1 MAEETTPE
9 GEAEPK
15 KKKKT
20 LILIIVAANVV
31 LVGAAVPF
39 VLMGG
44 DEAPPAPAKAEGEH
58 AEKGDHGKEG
68 EHGEDKE
75 AEPASAKGGVA
86 KGPLIEFHPIV
97 VNLNEPE
104 GARYLKI
111 QLHVQ
116 LASSKM
122 TDEVNDSK
130 PIVRDAFIRE
140 LSDLNFRQT
149 MGNKAKLAIK
159 RRLLKKF
166 NQSLGTDAGVEV
178 HITQF
183 VVQ

>member
-1 MAEETTPE
+1 MAEETEATGEEQPE
-9 GEAEPK
+9 K
-15 KKKKT
+15 KKKP
-20 LILIIVAANVV
+20 LVLIIVAANVV
-31 LVGAAVPF
+31 LIGAAVPLF
-39 VLMGG
+39 LMGG
-44 DEAPPAPAKAEGEH
+44 DEPPPPAAAEGAESEGEEGAAAEGEG
-58 AEKGDHGKEG
+58 AEKGAAQDV
-68 EHGEDKE
+68 
-75 AEPASAKGGVA
+75 SA
-86 KGPLIEFHPIV
+86 KGPLIEFNPIV

-116 LASSKM
+116 LASKKLE
-122 TDEVNDSK
+122 DDVNESK

-159 RRLLKKF
+159 RRLLKRF
-166 NQSLGTDAGVEV
+166 NQSLGTDAGVNV

>member
-1 MAEETTPE
+1 MAEQSEGTGEEQPE
-9 GEAEPK
+9 K
-15 KKKKT
+15 KKKP
-20 LILIIVAANVV
+20 LVLIIVAANVV
-31 LVGAAVPF
+31 LLGAAVPYF
-39 VLMGG
+39 LMGG
-44 DEAPPAPAKAEGEH
+44 DEPEAHPAA
-58 AEKGDHGKEG
+58 
-68 EHGEDKE
+68 EHGEEGGDEDGHGDEGGGHEEK
-75 AEPASAKGGVA
+75 AHAKSGSA
-86 KGPLIEFHPIV
+86 KGPLIEFSPIV

-116 LASSKM
+116 LASQKQA
-122 TDEVNDSK
+122 DDVNDSK

-159 RRLLKKF
+159 RRLLKRF
-166 NQSLGTDAGVEV
+166 NQSLGTDAGVDV

>member
-1 MAEETTPE
+1 MAEETEATGEEQPE
-9 GEAEPK
+9 K
-15 KKKKT
+15 KKKP
-20 LILIIVAANVV
+20 IVLIIVAANVV
-31 LVGAAVPF
+31 LLGAAVPLF
-39 VLMGG
+39 LMGG
-44 DEAPPAPAKAEGEH
+44 DKEAAPVAA
-58 AEKGDHGKEG
+58 
-68 EHGEDKE
+68 EHGEGEGEDGGGAEEGGEKPAAKE
-75 AEPASAKGGVA
+75 GAA
-86 KGPLIEFHPIV
+86 KGPLIEFSPIV

-116 LASSKM
+116 LASQKEA
-122 TDEVNDSK
+122 DDVNDAK

-159 RRLLKKF
+159 RRLLKRF
-166 NQSLGTDAGVEV
+166 NQSLGTDAGVDV

>member
-1 MAEETTPE
+1 MSEPNAAPGEEQ
-9 GEAEPK
+9 EAPK
-15 KKKKT
+15 KKKP
-20 LILIIVAANVV
+20 LVLIIVAANVV
-31 LVGAAVPF
+31 LLGAAVPLF
-39 VLMGG
+39 LMGG
-44 DEAPPAPAKAEGEH
+44 DDEAPPTAAQEEGEAGHGEAAEGD
-58 AEKGDHGKEG
+58 G
-68 EHGEDKE
+68 HGE
-75 AEPASAKGGVA
+75 AAAAKKGAA
-86 KGPLIEFHPIV
+86 KGPLIEFSPIV

-116 LASSKM
+116 LASPKEA
-122 TDEVNDSK
+122 DDVNEAK

-149 MGNKAKLAIK
+149 MGNKAKMAIK
-159 RRLLKKF
+159 RRLLKRF
-166 NQSLGTDAGVEV
+166 NQSLGTQAGVDV